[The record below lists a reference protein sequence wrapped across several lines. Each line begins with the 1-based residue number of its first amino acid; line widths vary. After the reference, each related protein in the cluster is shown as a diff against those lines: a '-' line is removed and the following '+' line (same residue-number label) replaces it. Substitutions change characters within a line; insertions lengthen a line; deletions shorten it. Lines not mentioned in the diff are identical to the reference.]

1 ILMPAGVLDR
11 RLSTNSPQV
20 APLLLQDFPE
30 VEQAA
35 RLMPRSARIRVGDAI
50 YAEDYIDFADA
61 SLFSIF
67 DFEWLQGDPRS
78 ALIQP
83 DSVVLTESSA
93 RKYFNSVDVLGQT
106 IELEERRLLT
116 VTGVIADLPNHTHM
130 VASMF
135 VSMNV
140 VTSFDGENA
149 LTNWS
154 NGNFNTYVL

>member
-1 ILMPAGVLDR
+1 RNLRTNRLYASISISGLALGLAAFLSIGLFVREEARHDDYHANAERIYRITRDILTPAGVLDR

-67 DFEWLQGDPRS
+67 DF
-78 ALIQP
+78 
-83 DSVVLTESSA
+83 
-93 RKYFNSVDVLGQT
+93 
-106 IELEERRLLT
+106 
-116 VTGVIADLPNHTHM
+116 
-130 VASMF
+130 
-135 VSMNV
+135 
-140 VTSFDGENA
+140 
-149 LTNWS
+149 
-154 NGNFNTYVL
+154 